1 MVGGGVK
8 VRAMEGALASEDVR
22 EMSAGAATGSSTSSL
37 PSASTRGERGPGA
50 KTENPRGTEQEKAKA
65 DSTARDA
72 MKRT

>member
-22 EMSAGAATGSSTSSL
+22 EMSAGGGAGSSASSL
-37 PSASTRGERGPGA
+37 PSASARGERGPEA
-50 KTENPRGTEQEKAKA
+50 KTQNPKGTEQEKAKA

-72 MKRT
+72 VKRT